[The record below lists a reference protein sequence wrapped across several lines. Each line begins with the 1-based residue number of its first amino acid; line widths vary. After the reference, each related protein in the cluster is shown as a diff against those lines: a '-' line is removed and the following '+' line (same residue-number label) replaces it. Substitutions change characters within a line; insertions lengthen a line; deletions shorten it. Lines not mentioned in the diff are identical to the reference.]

1 MGTTGGAVHAPTG
14 AGGSNAAPNVRAID
28 ERVELDRK
36 VVEEPLWRFIEDML
50 KENHPS
56 TNHDGLVWFD
66 GLVWMCLVRLENMG
80 SLITSLHGWVTFC
93 VRVVVCIVFAFFCFN
108 CFVVMFYSY
117 ISRPMYWYMLEKY
130 YAWYYYHELD

>member
-14 AGGSNAAPNVRAID
+14 AGGSNVAPNVRAIE

-56 TNHDGLVWFD
+56 TNHDGVVWFD
-66 GLVWMCLVRLENMG
+66 GLVWMCLVTLHDMHIGRDINMHRHE
-80 SLITSLHGWVTFC
+80 SINKQDVSTSPLKK
-93 VRVVVCIVFAFFCFN
+93 RNI
-108 CFVVMFYSY
+108 
-117 ISRPMYWYMLEKY
+117 
-130 YAWYYYHELD
+130 